1 MQAKEYD
8 TIVFNGRFRPL
19 HNAHM
24 EMIRRASK
32 LARQVIVIIG
42 SADQPRTFKN
52 PFTNAEVKTMLINA
66 INADPHVDRTCAIR
80 LENNRDT
87 IYNDQAWVIRVQ
99 EIVAKHAAG
108 HKKIGIIGHLK
119 DESSFYLKMFP
130 QWSFIEQELIEPLD
144 ATQIRTLFFTR
155 KPNLHFFEGVVPAAT
170 IQFLDMFSKTV
181 DFQTLIAE
189 KEHIDNYKK
198 QFEGLKYAPIFVT
211 ADAVVIQS
219 GHVLMVRRK
228 DAPGK
233 GLWALPGGFME
244 AETDKSVIHA
254 AIRELKQ
261 ETKIKVPEKVLFG
274 SITATKVFDAIAR
287 SLRGRTITHAVKI
300 VLPDDEEL
308 PKVKGSDDAE
318 IARWVP
324 LAELRS
330 EDCFEDHYEIIMHFV
345 GN

>member
-1 MQAKEYD
+1 MQDKEYD
-8 TIVFNGRFRPL
+8 SIVFIGRFRPL

-24 EMIRRASK
+24 EMIRRATK
-32 LARQVIVIIG
+32 LAKQLIIIIG

-52 PFTNAEVKTMLINA
+52 PFTNAEVKAMLINS
-66 INADPHVDRTCAIR
+66 INSDPHIDRQCVIR
-80 LENNRDT
+80 LEDNKDT
-87 IYNDQAWVIRVQ
+87 IYNDQAWAIRVQ
-99 EIVAKHAAG
+99 EIVAKHTAKQ
-108 HKKIGIIGHLK
+108 KKIGIIGHLK
-119 DESSFYLKMFP
+119 DDSSFYLKMFP
-130 QWSFIEQELIEPLD
+130 QWDFVEQELVEPLD

-155 KPNLHFFEGVVPAAT
+155 APNLHFFEGVVPPAT
-170 IQFLDMFSKTV
+170 IQFLDMFSKTA

-198 QFEGLKYAPIFVT
+198 KFESLEWDPVFVT

-233 GLWALPGGFME
+233 GLWALPGGFLN
-244 AETDKSVIHA
+244 ARTDKSVIHA
-254 AIRELKQ
+254 AIRELKE
-261 ETKIKVPEKVLFG
+261 ETKIKVPERVLFG
-274 SITATKVFDAIAR
+274 SIIATKVFDAISR

-300 VLPDDEEL
+300 VLPDDPEL

-318 IARWVP
+318 VARWVP